1 VPDYPAWAIGILRAS
16 GGNAG
21 ERKIIVAT
29 IDTTNKFSVSAAPD
43 GIRIMNPPHGVI
55 GADDA
60 LLLAAWLL
68 TLAKGEASQ
77 PFEDV
82 LEAVQIHECSLS
94 EEPQAATDHPKSV
107 CA

>member
-1 VPDYPAWAIGILRAS
+1 
-16 GGNAG
+16 
-21 ERKIIVAT
+21 VAT
-29 IDTTNKFSVSAAPD
+29 IDTTHKFSVGAVPN
-43 GIRIMNPPHGVI
+43 GISIGNPPHGVI

-68 TLAKGEASQ
+68 TLAKDQASQ
-77 PFEDV
+77 LFEDV

-94 EEPQAATDHPKSV
+94 DALQTVPDHPKSV